1 MKTNNDILIKKRQ
14 ELYNIITMIKEF
26 DYIKNGKQATIEF
39 LEYVLDYIR
48 NY

>member
-1 MKTNNDILIKKRQ
+1 MEKKHE
-14 ELYNIITMIKEF
+14 ELLNIFDMLKEF

>member
-1 MKTNNDILIKKRQ
+1 MNENEKMIEKRK